1 MKLTTLR
8 GAGRDGRLAVVAPDL
23 RTAAFAPAIAPT
35 LIDAME
41 RWGEA
46 EPALRELSESLRAGR
61 AAGTFDF
68 KPLEALAPLPR
79 TYQWLDGSAFAA
91 HGELMAKV
99 FGIQNPQSERP
110 LMYQG
115 MSHQFLSANEDVPF
129 RSEADGIDFE
139 GEFGVITDEVPR
151 GTTAAAAAG
160 HIKLIVLI
168 NDWSLRTL
176 APIEMKTGFG
186 WVQAKPACSAAP
198 LAVTADELGA
208 AWYEG
213 RVALPLHIWLN
224 GRKFGAANGRDMG
237 FSFGELIAHA
247 SATRSLCPGTVIGSG
262 TVSNENYRQIGSSC
276 IAERRA
282 IETVDEGSPRTP
294 YMSFGDSVRMEAVG
308 PGGETVFG
316 VLEQCV
322 VSSPTYTTI

>member
-1 MKLTTLR
+1 
-8 GAGRDGRLAVVAPDL
+8 
-23 RTAAFAPAIAPT
+23 
-35 LIDAME
+35 
-41 RWGEA
+41 
-46 EPALRELSESLRAGR
+46 
-61 AAGTFDF
+61 
-68 KPLEALAPLPR
+68 
-79 TYQWLDGSAFAA
+79 
-91 HGELMAKV
+91 MAKV
-99 FGIQNPQSERP
+99 FGIRNPQSERP

-129 RSEADGIDFE
+129 RSETDGIDFE

-151 GTTAAAAAG
+151 GATAAAAAG

-208 AWYEG
+208 AWCEG
-213 RVALPLHIWLN
+213 RVALPLQVWLN
-224 GRKFGAANGRDMG
+224 GCKFGAANGREMG
-237 FSFGELIAHA
+237 FSFGELMAHA
-247 SATRSLCPGTVIGSG
+247 AATRSLCPGTVIGSG

-294 YMSFGDSVRMEAVG
+294 YMRFGDSVRMEAVG

-316 VLEQCV
+316 VLEQRV
-322 VSSPTYTTI
+322 VSSPLYTYTTL